1 MSKCKKKKGIP
12 LFLVLRRGYVG
23 TINSFKATPLK
34 INPVL
39 RPTSPIRPSI
49 IPSILPPLFQALDEF
64 LCEAQVEKLHGG
76 QLSQLGVGLEQTL
89 PAQLQQAGHHQPDL
103 KQGAS
108 PLVLVD
114 VHHTT
119 VDVHAASL
127 TGEKIT
133 IRNLYR
139 HATVSRTERESEI

>member
-1 MSKCKKKKGIP
+1 MQKEKRHPIVFGFKAG
-12 LFLVLRRGYVG
+12 LRRQRDHQLLQGDH
-23 TINSFKATPLK
+23 
-34 INPVL
+34 PVL